1 MGSSL
6 SRLKQQRLRQRL
18 VNQFSFTRR
27 QTSLLVFVG
36 LVIASCTIM
45 VFWDQHRDLPG
56 SSYLSSVTA
65 RPREFLAN
73 SGHRTASFFSGLTS
87 RWNSTSRLEKLEA
100 ENRELRSRLL
110 TLRLSLDSATQM
122 TGLGAP
128 DYAIDT
134 VPAYVVGQSDPFQHR
149 TLIISK
155 GRRDGIDPD
164 FPVLCEG
171 SLVGRTTKVLSGSS
185 RILLLTDPQSAVGVK
200 VLAQNRVPTATA
212 TEIEEGVRGILQ
224 GSPSGDRLILEVERN
239 SAIQLGDEVLTSR
252 LSTIYP
258 EGLHIGVVGEL
269 LSKTELLKTFSV
281 EPAVDFQDITRVD
294 VYRYLSN
301 REALALLRDE
311 SQ

>member
-27 QTSLLVFVG
+27 QTTLLVFVCF
-36 LVIASCTIM
+36 VIVSCSVM
-45 VFWDQHRDLPG
+45 VLWDKQRDFPG

-65 RPREFLAN
+65 RPREVLAN
-73 SGHRTASFFSGLTS
+73 TGHTVASFFDGVSS

-122 TGLGAP
+122 TGLADP
-128 DYAIDT
+128 DYAQEM
-134 VPAYVVGQSDPFQHR
+134 VPAYVVGQSDPFQRR

-171 SLVGRTTKVLSGSS
+171 TLVGRTTKVLSGSS

-200 VLAQNRVPTATA
+200 VLSRDRVPMASD
-212 TEIEEGVRGILQ
+212 TEVEEGTRGKLD
-224 GSPSGDRLILEVERN
+224 GSPEGDRLILQVERN
-239 SAIQLGDEVLTSR
+239 APIQLGDEVLTSR

-258 EGLHIGVVGEL
+258 EGLHVGVVGEL
-269 LSKTELLKTFSV
+269 ISRTELLKTFAV
-281 EPAVDFQDITRVD
+281 EPAVDFDDITRVD

-301 REALALLRDE
+301 REALALLREE
-311 SQ
+311 SN